1 MWDYSHQVGASVASL
16 HIILLN
22 LFCDKSEHDFGCNGS
37 AGSAAATKFRD
48 GIRIESP
55 TTLPFFVQDIIPAA
69 LPQLLPWESDS
80 VDAKLCLSF
89 LQ

>member
-1 MWDYSHQVGASVASL
+1 MTLVVMAQLVQQQQQNFETV
-16 HIILLN
+16 
-22 LFCDKSEHDFGCNGS
+22 
-37 AGSAAATKFRD
+37 
-48 GIRIESP
+48 RIESP

-80 VDAKLCLSF
+80 IDAKLCLSF